1 MPRTI
6 VLLLPVLSM
15 AASVAADNPHATPPP
30 FGSGAIRVPDKA
42 LFPPDLLPPPDM
54 QTGQETRRKTS
65 DAPVV
70 PPPPKFPRIPYPYEL
85 PDAPIEQQVA
95 VAEVLKLC
103 FVIGAL
109 AIMAFFGCWKL
120 VEFRNGRRKRSL
132 TQTASAGRT
141 GSPSMRFVD
150 EERPVGE
157 PSPGNIEAA
166 SKWLTGLAEHTD
178 QIKDPGKAE
187 PETRDTPG

>member
-1 MPRTI
+1 MPGTI
-6 VLLLPVLSM
+6 VLLLPVLSL
-15 AASVAADNPHATPPP
+15 AASSAAENPRWKPPP
-30 FGSGAIRVPDKA
+30 FDSGAVEGRVNDA
-42 LFPPDLLPPPDM
+42 GDIE
-54 QTGQETRRKTS
+54 TGETRRKTS

-70 PPPPKFPRIPYPYEL
+70 PPPPKFTRIPYPYEL

-120 VEFRNGRRKRSL
+120 LELRKGRRKRL
-132 TQTASAGRT
+132 LKQTASAGRT
-141 GSPSMRFVD
+141 GSPSMRVVD

-157 PSPGNIEAA
+157 PSPRNIEAA
-166 SKWLTGLAEHTD
+166 SKWLTGLAQHTD

-187 PETRDTPG
+187 PETRDAPG